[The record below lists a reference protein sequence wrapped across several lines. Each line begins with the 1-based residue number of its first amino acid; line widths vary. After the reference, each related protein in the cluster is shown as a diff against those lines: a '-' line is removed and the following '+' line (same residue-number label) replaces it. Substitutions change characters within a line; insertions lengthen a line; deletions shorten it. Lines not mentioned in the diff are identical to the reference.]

1 MFVAMLTMNIIL
13 TFLRLL
19 GAVNSKIAMVNTIS
33 HALEEEESNL
43 IKQLR
48 RSLFMAIHKAT
59 DWQTIKLLK
68 KFLKGTTQAILS
80 HGRMKAIE

>member
-1 MFVAMLTMNIIL
+1 MNIIL

-19 GAVNSKIAMVNTIS
+19 GALKSKIPMGNTTN
-33 HALEEEESNL
+33 HALEVEESNL

-80 HGRMKAIE
+80 HGQMKAIE